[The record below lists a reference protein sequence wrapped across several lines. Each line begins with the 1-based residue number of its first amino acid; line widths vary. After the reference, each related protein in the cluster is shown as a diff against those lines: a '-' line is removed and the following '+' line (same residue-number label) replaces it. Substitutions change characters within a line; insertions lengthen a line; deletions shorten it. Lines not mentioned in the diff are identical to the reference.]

1 MQIDGTRREILMLQ
15 PTHTRNGHHVSE
27 PRAAILEANSQGA
40 TVRLGGGPLGPA
52 ALWEASRRALQPG
65 QRVKIEYSRGAVER
79 IRRAAE
85 LLDKLVAAEEPVYG
99 INTGFGF
106 FANVVIPRDK
116 LAALQKNIV
125 RSHCSGVGELL
136 PRDIVMAMWLIGLNT
151 ICRGH
156 SGVQLQTLDKITRI
170 LEAGVLAQVPSQ
182 GSVGASGDLAPGAR
196 CGACAVG
203 RGRLHG
209 AGRRHVRQNAGQ

>member
-1 MQIDGTRREILMLQ
+1 MVTTSRNPAQ
-15 PTHTRNGHHVSE
+15 PFWKPI
-27 PRAAILEANSQGA
+27 PRAPQSDWGGSAGA
-40 TVRLGGGPLGPA
+40 RSPLGGITP
-52 ALWEASRRALQPG
+52 RLQPG

-182 GSVGASGDLAPGAR
+182 GSVGASGDLAPGAH
-196 CGACAVG
+196 AAPDAVG